1 MDFTRRPRKVPTYRG
16 EGQALRLSGTALILV
31 GVVLSLGSLVVFGVT
46 SPVLYVFLAIAAVL
60 GAIGLRRNY
69 LGGVFTE
76 IEHRLG
82 LPEAE
87 R

>member
-1 MDFTRRPRKVPTYRG
+1 TNSG
-16 EGQALRLSGTALILV
+16 EGFALRWSGTALILV
-31 GVVLSLGSLVVFGVT
+31 GVVLSLGSLVIFGIT